1 MVRLLLN
8 LVASTVLVFALT
20 RAVMP
25 RGRRE
30 SVPQHLLRRAQ
41 WATVAF
47 AVPIGYLL
55 LLCVI
60 AANPGGVPDRRG
72 MIAYLFLA
80 AVVAVAIPVLRSA
93 WRAFRAA
100 RQGALDDTR
109 RAAGLHVIEGADDLA
124 PPHRGLSGEDPPP
137 QRW

>member
-8 LVASTVLVFALT
+8 LVTGTVLVFALV
-20 RAVMP
+20 RALMP
-25 RGRRE
+25 RSAHEGVAE
-30 SVPQHLLRRAQ
+30 HLLRRAK

-47 AVPIGYLL
+47 GAPIGYLL

-72 MIAYLFLA
+72 MIAYLVLV
-80 AVVAVAIPVLRSA
+80 AVVGVAIPVLRSA
-93 WRAFRAA
+93 WRSSRTA
-100 RQGALDDTR
+100 RQEARDVAR
-109 RAAGLHVIEGADDLA
+109 RTAGLPVFEGTDEPS

-137 QRW
+137 RRW

>member
-8 LVASTVLVFALT
+8 LVASTVLVVALA
-20 RAVMP
+20 RAAMP
-25 RGRRE
+25 RGRHE
-30 SVPQHLLRRAQ
+30 SIPEHRLRRAQ

-72 MIAYLFLA
+72 MVAYLLVV
-80 AVVAVAIPVLRSA
+80 AVAAVAIPVLRSA
-93 WRAFRAA
+93 WQAVRAA
-100 RQGALDDTR
+100 RQDARDDAR
-109 RAAGLHVIEGADDLA
+109 RAAGLHVVDGADDPA

-137 QRW
+137 RRW